1 VGQSKIPLY
10 AYVDETGNTG
20 NNVFDENQPD
30 FVTGALITRG
40 DFDRAHA
47 SAVADIAKKIGV
59 ANLHGGELGLG
70 RIDAIADDLLSL
82 LNRIRANFFFARVEK
97 KYLLATKVF
106 DSLFDSGE
114 NAAVGWH
121 HYNLRPFRIIL
132 AFKLSTAIDEE
143 TGRLFWE
150 CILEPNEKKAYE
162 MLPRICARL
171 HGNLLNVPDARSRE
185 ILGEG
190 LDWARANPE
199 SIQIHTDR
207 KIARQGHL
215 PNFVAFLNLLHG
227 LEQYSKD
234 RGKKVARISH
244 DRQSEFEPI
253 LKQWHELLSNAPPEE
268 FNWAGETHTV
278 QRVSGSQ
285 FEVKEDQSSP
295 GIQIVDVVLWL
306 YSQFRKGREIPEK
319 CMLIVEYALSNGWE
333 NDFSFAGVERQ
344 YISTFGDILAKPLNP
359 QQEAAARA
367 IMAEMEAGRH
377 ESMTQYK
384 RDRIPPFMRSVSRAV
399 EAASEEPKAE

>member
-1 VGQSKIPLY
+1 MGQSKIPLY

-20 NNVFDENQPD
+20 NNVFDLNQPD
-30 FVTGALITRG
+30 FVTAALITRG
-40 DFDRAHA
+40 DFDHAHA
-47 SAVADIAKKIGV
+47 SATTEIARKVGFAD
-59 ANLHGGELGLG
+59 LHGGELGLG
-70 RIDAIADDLLSL
+70 RIDAVADDLLAL
-82 LNRIRANFFFARVEK
+82 LKRVRADFFFARVEK

-106 DSLFDSGE
+106 DSLSDSGE

-121 HYNLRPFRIIL
+121 HYNLRLFRIML
-132 AFKLSTAIDEE
+132 AFKLSAAIDDE

-150 CILEPNEKKAYE
+150 CILEPNETKAYE

-171 HGNLLNVPDARSRE
+171 HGNLLNIPDARSRE
-185 ILGEG
+185 ILGGG
-190 LDWARANPE
+190 LEWARVNPE

-227 LEQYSKD
+227 LEGYSKE

-244 DRQSEFEPI
+244 DRQSEFEPV
-253 LKQWHELLSNAPPEE
+253 LKLWHELLSNASPEE
-268 FNWAGETHTV
+268 INWAGETHIV
-278 QRVSGSQ
+278 QRVSGSE

-306 YSQFRKGREIPEK
+306 YSQVRKGREIPKK
-319 CMLIVEYALSNGWE
+319 CMYIVEYAISNGWE

-344 YISTFGDILAKPLNP
+344 YLSKFGDVITTPLNP

-367 IMAEMEAGRH
+367 LMAEMEAGRH
-377 ESMTQYK
+377 ESIERYK
-384 RDRIPPFMRSVSRAV
+384 RDRMPPFMRSATRVI
-399 EAASEEPKAE
+399 EASSDEQKTE